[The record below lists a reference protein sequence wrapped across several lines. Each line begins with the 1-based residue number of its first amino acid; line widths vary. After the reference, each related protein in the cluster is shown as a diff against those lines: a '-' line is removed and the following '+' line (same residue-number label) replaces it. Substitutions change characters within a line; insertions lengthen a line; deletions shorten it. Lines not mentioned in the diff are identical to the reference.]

1 MFDQDNEL
9 HTSFIGKWLECESNF
24 NLDTCSNTI
33 SHFASSM
40 HICQRLR
47 CTGSRPNGTKK
58 NYNKIDNKIIKN
70 LNSFGYIAVGQ
81 GRMASLLLFFSCSSS
96 WPPLAVGQGQMVKV
110 GQAWP
115 RMVKE
120 GQGQV
125 VAVGQGRMAA
135 FLLLSSPA
143 PPALA
148 SSTSAWV
155 KVRWSR
161 VTKGDQGRPR
171 MVKDSGSSRGGS
183 VLLLASFFLLL
194 HSVHYSTAPPPWPRS
209 PTLLSPG
216 ATLLW

>member
-96 WPPLAVGQGQMVKV
+96 WPPLEVGQGQLVKV

-115 RMVKE
+115 RRVKDGQG

-125 VAVGQGRMAA
+125 RLHWVQVAV
-135 FLLLSSPA
+135 FSSLPLSSCC
-143 PPALA
+143 
-148 SSTSAWV
+148 ST
-155 KVRWSR
+155 
-161 VTKGDQGRPR
+161 
-171 MVKDSGSSRGGS
+171 
-183 VLLLASFFLLL
+183 L
-194 HSVHYSTAPPPWPRS
+194 YITAPTPWPRS
-209 PTLLSPG
+209 HPTLLWSDVG
-216 ATLLW
+216 RRKEATLLLLLPTRCTCQRFGGIIGVRRHQFINRKEDKNKD